1 MTEFDR
7 DAGYE
12 INIKKKKKFYGS
24 SGHFEIKI

>member
-12 INIKKKKKFYGS
+12 INIKKKKFYGS